1 MLPKI
6 QKKRFI
12 HTFWLFFI
20 STAMIWFCLKRL
32 HGCCLRSAPARSGAS
47 QFAPW
52 ASAAVSHETR
62 YHTKCHIQPEM
73 REVVHVSCRRQL
85 LHSVAD
91 NGLFHMGAACGRR
104 PLAQVLRNSLP
115 GHPPL
120 SATKRDTIQN
130 AISSQRREGPSRYRV
145 IVTQ

>member
-1 MLPKI
+1 MLSYIK
-6 QKKRFI
+6 
-12 HTFWLFFI
+12 
-20 STAMIWFCLKRL
+20 SGCGCS
-32 HGCCLRSAPARSGAS
+32 HGCCLRSVPARSGAS

-62 YHTKCHIQPEM
+62 YRNKCHIQPET

-85 LHSVAD
+85 LHSV
-91 NGLFHMGAACGRR
+91 NGKEFFHMVAGDGRC

-145 IVTQ
+145 IVTQYEVTIICQITWRMILLY